1 MDESFES
8 KYKNRLYSL
17 LENKKITSEQLDH
30 FIKRGITVIYPS
42 RDFGLKS
49 LGNVLPEIV
58 IGASS
63 SYINKMKV
71 PYQATSYLAANT
83 RSDGKGFYIY
93 KIPRRSAGGILLLTG
108 GKRRIGD
115 NVFASTHR
123 ILIGFKAIIVS
134 ALNLIVNKNK
144 ILNWQFFGNHIK
156 DSYSDIYEDLIKLQK
171 IIGGYSPFH
180 YVVIAR
186 SERTFRTLRVA
197 EEYQKNRIS
206 VLDPSNNI
214 KVIFVTTQNGYDYA
228 SKIIPESDLINYIV
242 TGKEFD
248 IYNGMVHLRC
258 KHNIDIILND
268 GGRQMS
274 NGIRDA
280 GLLGEERIT
289 LEPYPG
295 NKIISGVW
303 KLDPT
308 SILGMSGMGLDG
320 NEVYGTI
327 MIHSTKIG
335 EESANVYV
343 YPLKSGLSQ
352 SQK

>member
-1 MDESFES
+1 MEESFES

-17 LENKKITSEQLDH
+17 VENKRITIEQQDH
-30 FIKRGITVIYPS
+30 FLKRGIHVISPS

-49 LGNVLPEIV
+49 LGKMLPEIV

-63 SYINKMKV
+63 RYINKMKV

-83 RSDGKGFYIY
+83 RRDGKGSYIY
-93 KIPRRSAGGILLLTG
+93 KIPGKSAGGIPLLTG
-108 GKRRIGD
+108 GNRKIGD

-134 ALNLIVNKNK
+134 AINLMVNKDK
-144 ILNWQFFGNHIK
+144 IWNWQFFGDHLK
-156 DSYSDIYEDLIKLQK
+156 DSYPDIYEDLVKLQNR
-171 IIGGYSPFH
+171 IGRCVPFH

-186 SERTFRTLRVA
+186 SERTFRSLKVA
-197 EEYQKNRIS
+197 KEYQNNQIA
-206 VLDPSNNI
+206 VLDPANKI
-214 KVIFVTTQNGYDYA
+214 KAIFITNQNGYDYA
-228 SKIIPESDLINYIV
+228 SKRIPESDLVNYIV
-242 TGKEFD
+242 TGEEFD
-248 IYNGMVHLRC
+248 AYDGMVTLRS
-258 KHNIDIILND
+258 KYNIDIALND

-274 NGIRDA
+274 NGIRDC

-295 NKIISGVW
+295 NDIIPDVDSV
-303 KLDPT
+303 DPT
-308 SILGMSGMGLDG
+308 SILGMNGMGLDG
-320 NEVYGTI
+320 NEIHGAI

-335 EESANVYV
+335 DERANVYL
-343 YPLKSGLSQ
+343 YPLTSGLSE